1 MNTIWARGAAVSLV
15 WVLVWSLLGP
25 PFDHHFAERQ
35 LGHSHIYLAQH
46 DADHRHPF
54 QDAHPHSGPGQEQ
67 TAPVGFSE
75 GVPAGEGIVYL
86 SSNDGTGRSIDTAL
100 SLAIK
105 PATIFPYLGNNSLFL
120 RKVPE
125 SNALNEAF
133 VAPPKKPPTI

>member
-1 MNTIWARGAAVSLV
+1 MNTIWARGAAVSFA

-25 PFDHHFAERQ
+25 SLDHHFAERQ

-46 DADHRHPF
+46 DVDHLHPY

-67 TAPVGFSE
+67 TTPV
-75 GVPAGEGIVYL
+75 GEGIVYL
-86 SSNDGTGRSIDTAL
+86 SSYDGSGRSFESPL

-120 RKVPE
+120 RKIPE